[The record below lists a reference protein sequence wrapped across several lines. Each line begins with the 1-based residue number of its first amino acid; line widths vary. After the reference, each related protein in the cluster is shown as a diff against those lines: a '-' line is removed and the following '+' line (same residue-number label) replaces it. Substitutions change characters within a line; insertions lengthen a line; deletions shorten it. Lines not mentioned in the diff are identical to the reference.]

1 MPWAWVAKFSPPK
14 HLNFETIK
22 EVKIE
27 IFTKKKKNTPLP
39 PSTTQR
45 AKLSPYHYIGRA
57 LREKERETLPD
68 CGWCSGREIEK
79 VRPERVRQLF
89 ELL

>member
-27 IFTKKKKNTPLP
+27 IFTIKIKK
-39 PSTTQR
+39 
-45 AKLSPYHYIGRA
+45 
-57 LREKERETLPD
+57 
-68 CGWCSGREIEK
+68 
-79 VRPERVRQLF
+79 
-89 ELL
+89 

>member
-27 IFTKKKKNTPLP
+27 IFTKKKNTPLP

-45 AKLSPYHYIGRA
+45 AKLSPYRYIGRA
-57 LREKERETLPD
+57 LRERETLPV

-79 VRPERVRQLF
+79 VRTDRVRQLF

>member
-27 IFTKKKKNTPLP
+27 IFIKKKHPSRA
-39 PSTTQR
+39 STTINNPESKVESLPLHRQ
-45 AKLSPYHYIGRA
+45 GF
-57 LREKERETLPD
+57 ERERDIT
-68 CGWCSGREIEK
+68 
-79 VRPERVRQLF
+79 
-89 ELL
+89 